1 MKNMSNIYGNIVYF
15 TNIYTACSHRSK
27 DTEGS
32 PILPTPNDDATLFVV
47 KHSYPTLLVD
57 TLILLFS
64 IAILLF
70 IASASLSGG
79 SGYVNVESPEGS
91 YRYSLATDREV
102 VVHGPLGET
111 HIIIENGSAKIID
124 SPCPTKTCVQQ
135 GAIANSS
142 GWIACLPNQILLTIV
157 SSGDG
162 EMEVDDVAN

>member
-1 MKNMSNIYGNIVYF
+1 MKNSF
-15 TNIYTACSHRSK
+15 
-27 DTEGS
+27 
-32 PILPTPNDDATLFVV
+32 
-47 KHSYPTLLVD
+47 PTLLVD
-57 TLILLFS
+57 TLILLLS
-64 IAILLF
+64 IAILLA
-70 IASASLSGG
+70 IASASFGG
-79 SGYVNVESPEGS
+79 SGGYVNVESPEGS

>member
-1 MKNMSNIYGNIVYF
+1 MEKSYIRLLSTHFAHIRHKE
-15 TNIYTACSHRSK
+15 AQ
-27 DTEGS
+27 GS
-32 PILPTPNDDATLFVV
+32 SILPTPNDDATLQVV
-47 KHSYPTLLVD
+47 KHSYPTVLVD
-57 TLILLFS
+57 SLILLLS
-64 IAILLF
+64 IAILLA
-70 IASASLSGG
+70 IASASFGG
-79 SGYVNVESPEGS
+79 SGGYVNVESPEGS

>member
-1 MKNMSNIYGNIVYF
+1 MPS
-15 TNIYTACSHRSK
+15 T
-27 DTEGS
+27 
-32 PILPTPNDDATLFVV
+32 NDDATLIAV

-57 TLILLFS
+57 SIILLFS

-70 IASASLSGG
+70 IASAAYGG
-79 SGYVNVESPEGS
+79 GGGYVNVESPEGS

-102 VVHGPLGET
+102 VVHGPLGDT
-111 HIIIENGSAKIID
+111 HIVIEKGSAKIID

-135 GAIANSS
+135 GAISNSR

-157 SSGDG
+157 SASNG